1 MHTITGSWDWSHL
14 GRVARAEVT
23 RVVGPV
29 PYADD
34 AAQDA
39 LLRAWRHRDRFVR
52 GERPDAW
59 VAVIARREALR
70 WARRSGERLRRED
83 ASADPAE
90 VLTTGLPTSPEC
102 LDMRRAV
109 NALPAADRILV
120 ALRYHADLSQPEVAR
135 VLGVPE
141 GTVKV
146 RLHRLRRRLAAT
158 LEETT

>member
-1 MHTITGSWDWSHL
+1 MNTITGSWDWSHL

-70 WARRSGERLRRED
+70 WARRSSERLRRED
-83 ASADPAE
+83 LEVDLAE
-90 VLTTGLPTSPEC
+90 VWAPVAPTAPEC

-109 NALPAADRILV
+109 SALPAADRILV

-135 VLGVPE
+135 VLGLPE

-146 RLHRLRRRLAAT
+146 RLHRLRKRLAET
-158 LEETT
+158 LEETP